1 MTNCNLDSRLAVFRL
16 TAVSANLTDPHIYE
30 TGQERRGE
38 YKGVEKKVTK
48 HAFLSRAAGWVDLL
62 KVPNGNPA
70 LTAAQFE
77 AFSKQ
82 VPLLYFI
89 LATNMIS
96 LSWTHLGSAPD
107 YLVVY
112 LPAILTTLFALRS
125 LIWLRGRNLQRTP
138 QQAYRQLRATN
149 LLSLPIAVFCTA
161 WSISLIP
168 YGDAH
173 QQAHVAFFMAIT
185 VIGCIFCL
193 MHLRSA
199 ALIVTVTVNLPFFVV
214 MCLSGEPTFIAT
226 GVNVILV
233 TMAMIMI
240 LVSHYRDF
248 RQLHESRNVL
258 MLQQQALQEQ
268 NKAMQAL
275 SDENLRLAN
284 LDSLTLLAN
293 RRSFFQMLETTFS
306 RASAASGKLVVGVI
320 DLDGF
325 KPVNDLYGH
334 SAGDKVLIEISNRL
348 STLAD
353 QRLSVYRLGGDEFGL
368 LLQGDVEEADAM
380 ALGEKVCE
388 LIAERINIGSGM
400 VQVTGSVGFALYPDV
415 GQTGQEIYE
424 LADYALYT
432 AKRHHR
438 AGTVIF
444 NAVQANELNRQ
455 KIVEEA
461 LVAADLEQELS
472 LVFQPITCVDSRV
485 SIGFEALAR
494 WESPRIGQVSPAE
507 FIPVA
512 EHNGR
517 ITLITRLLL
526 ERALEVS
533 CLWPDD
539 VYLSFN
545 LSAHDLSSP
554 ENTLKIVSI
563 VLKSGFD
570 PRRINFEITETAV
583 MHDFEQASASIQ
595 MLRELGAGISLDDFG
610 TGYSSLNHVHKL
622 PLTKIKIDGSFVRNI
637 HTRRTSFNI
646 VKSVLALCAEMELE
660 AIVEGVETEEELRIL
675 ENLGVRAVQG
685 YYFGKPMVA
694 AEAMKLLLAQRQAR
708 AS

>member
-1 MTNCNLDSRLAVFRL
+1 MDTK
-16 TAVSANLTDPHIYE
+16 E
-30 TGQERRGE
+30 TMQ
-38 YKGVEKKVTK
+38 GVRK
-48 HAFLSRAAGWVDLL
+48 HATGWLDLL

-96 LSWTHLGSAPD
+96 LSWTHQGAAPD

-112 LPAILTTLFALRS
+112 LPAAMTVLFALRS
-125 LIWLRGRNLQRTP
+125 LIWLRGRKLSRTP

-149 LLSLPIAVFCTA
+149 ILSFPIAVFCTG
-161 WSISLIP
+161 WSLSLLP
-168 YGDAH
+168 YGDAY
-173 QQAHVAFFMAIT
+173 QKAHVAFFMAIT

-240 LVSHYRDF
+240 LISHYRDF

-275 SDENLRLAN
+275 SDENMRLAN

-293 RRSFFQMLETTFS
+293 RRSFFHMLEAAFN
-306 RASAASGKLVVGVI
+306 RASAAGGRLAVGVI

-348 STLAD
+348 STIAD
-353 QRLSVYRLGGDEFGL
+353 TRLSVYRLGGDEFGL
-368 LLQGDVEEADAM
+368 LLQGDVAEADAT
-380 ALGEKVCE
+380 ALGDMVCE
-388 LIAERINIGSGM
+388 MIAERINIGSGM

-415 GQTGQEIYE
+415 GETAQEIYE

-455 KIVEEA
+455 KVVEEA
-461 LVAADLEQELS
+461 LVAADLEKELS
-472 LVFQPITCVDSRV
+472 LVFQPITCLNRRV
-485 SIGFEALAR
+485 CIGFEALAR

-526 ERALEVS
+526 ERALDVAR
-533 CLWPDD
+533 LWPED

-545 LSAHDLSSP
+545 LSPHDLSSP
-554 ENTLKIVSI
+554 ENTLKIVAI

-570 PRRINFEITETAV
+570 PHRINFEITETAV

-595 MLRELGAGISLDDFG
+595 LLRELGAGIALDDFG

-660 AIVEGVETEEELRIL
+660 AIVEGVETEEELHIL
-675 ENLGVRAVQG
+675 ESLGVRAVQG
-685 YYFGKPMVA
+685 YYFGRPMLAGETLKILA
-694 AEAMKLLLAQRQAR
+694 ARSAQALA
-708 AS
+708 S

>member
-1 MTNCNLDSRLAVFRL
+1 MDIQRTTQTRLARWF
-16 TAVSANLTDPHIYE
+16 
-30 TGQERRGE
+30 
-38 YKGVEKKVTK
+38 
-48 HAFLSRAAGWVDLL
+48 DLL
-62 KVPNGNPA
+62 KVPNHNPA

-89 LATNMIS
+89 LSTNMIS
-96 LSWTHLGSAPD
+96 LAWTHQGAAPD
-107 YLVVY
+107 FLVLY
-112 LPAILTTLFALRS
+112 LPIVLTSLFALRS
-125 LIWLRGRNLQRTP
+125 LIWLKGRKRQRTP
-138 QQAYRQLRATN
+138 EQAYKQLRGTN
-149 LLSLPIAVFCTA
+149 ILSFPIAVFCTA

-168 YGDAH
+168 YGDPY
-173 QQAHVAFFMAIT
+173 QKAHVAFFMAIT

-240 LVSHYRDF
+240 LISHYRDF

-268 NKAMQAL
+268 NKAMQVL

-293 RRSFFQMLETTFS
+293 RRSFFHVLDEAFT
-306 RASAASGKLVVGVI
+306 RASNSGGKLAVGVI

-334 SAGDKVLIEISNRL
+334 SAGDKVLIEIGNRL
-348 STLAD
+348 STIAD
-353 QRLSVYRLGGDEFGL
+353 PRLSVYRLGGDEFGL
-368 LLQGDVEEADAM
+368 LLQGEVGEDSAV
-380 ALGEKVCE
+380 ALGAKVCE
-388 LIAERINIGSGM
+388 IIAERINIGSGM
-400 VQVTGSVGFALYPDV
+400 VQVTGSVGFAIYPDV

-432 AKRHHR
+432 AKRRHR

-455 KIVEEA
+455 KVVEDA
-461 LVAADLEQELS
+461 LVAADLDKELS
-472 LVFQPITCVDSRV
+472 LVFQPITCVDRRIC
-485 SIGFEALAR
+485 IGFEALAR

-517 ITLITRLLL
+517 ITLITRMLLG
-526 ERALEVS
+526 RALKTAAR
-533 CLWPDD
+533 WPEG

-545 LSAHDLSSP
+545 LSPHDLTAP
-554 ENTLKIVSI
+554 ENTLKIVAI

-637 HTRRTSFNI
+637 HTRKTSFNI

-685 YYFGKPMVA
+685 YYFGKPMTA
-694 AEAMKLLLAQRQAR
+694 DETLKRLALQDAQAL

>member
-1 MTNCNLDSRLAVFRL
+1 MGEKEAMHGARSRV
-16 TAVSANLTDPHIYE
+16 I
-30 TGQERRGE
+30 
-38 YKGVEKKVTK
+38 
-48 HAFLSRAAGWVDLL
+48 GWLDLL
-62 KVPNGNPA
+62 KVPNSNPA

-96 LSWTHLGSAPD
+96 LSWTHQGAAPD

-112 LPAILTTLFALRS
+112 LPAFLTSLFALRS
-125 LIWLRGRNLQRTP
+125 LIWLRGRKRQRTP
-138 QQAYRQLRATN
+138 EQAYKQLRATN
-149 LLSLPIAVFCTA
+149 FLTFPIAVFCTA
-161 WSISLIP
+161 WSISLLP
-168 YGDAH
+168 YGDAY
-173 QQAHVAFFMAIT
+173 QKAHVAFFMAIT

-199 ALIVTVTVNLPFFVV
+199 ALIVTVTVNLPFFIV

-233 TMAMIMI
+233 TVAMITI
-240 LVSHYRDF
+240 LLSHYRDF
-248 RQLHESRNVL
+248 HQLHESRNVL

-268 NKAMQAL
+268 NKAMQVL

-293 RRSFFQMLETTFS
+293 RRSFFQMLEAAFG
-306 RASAASGKLVVGVI
+306 RASAAGEKLAVGVI

-334 SAGDKVLIEISNRL
+334 SAGDKVLIEIGNRL
-348 STLAD
+348 SAISD
-353 QRLSVYRLGGDEFGL
+353 ENLSVYRLGGDEFGL
-368 LLQGDVEEADAM
+368 LLQGEFSENDVM
-380 ALGEKVCE
+380 ALGQKVCE
-388 LIAERINIGSGM
+388 AIAERINIGSSM

-415 GQTGQEIYE
+415 GETGPEIYE

-455 KIVEEA
+455 KVVEEA
-461 LVAADLEQELS
+461 LVAADLEKELS
-472 LVFQPITCVDSRV
+472 LVFQPITCVNRRV
-485 SIGFEALAR
+485 CIGFEALAR
-494 WESPRIGQVSPAE
+494 WNSPHIGNVSPAE

-526 ERALEVS
+526 ERALDVA

-545 LSAHDLSSP
+545 LSPHDLSSP

-595 MLRELGAGISLDDFG
+595 MLRELGAGIALDDFG

-660 AIVEGVETEEELRIL
+660 AIVEGVETEEELHIL
-675 ENLGVRAVQG
+675 EGLGVRAVQG

-694 AEAMKLLLAQRQAR
+694 PETLKLLAAQGTQALA
-708 AS
+708 S